1 MSVKIGSS
9 LSSVCT
15 APSPFQFN
23 RTPEHSYKSNP
34 LRSIS
39 WRNGKRSTKTV
50 ATVHYVGKVT
60 SLKCRAL
67 TSGGAPLVSK
77 QKVFKI
83 LAFKSSSQNDS
94 GCTRFNAMDKSVN
107 KLSYGAHGSE
117 VTSVESFRAQNHP
130 VSYTS
135 EIVERT
141 IDDTLAIQ
149 KPLKHWLSILRTTPS
164 SDQAISETVEEQS
177 STQAVETQKLVQQ
190 KTERRSTLQA
200 VWSYFISLDATIKI
214 NLLIFIPFCVA
225 VTSAYGAE
233 ISKELMPLWIF
244 GPFIMS
250 LYIKMIQAIS
260 ALYVFCFA
268 QTVKVVKNLPTY
280 YLLAHDYIR
289 HGKLK
294 EEMRVRLLQPVV
306 SIKNTDYRKVLRSWL
321 NDMKVILAE
330 KYIDFTESIWPFYCR
345 MIRLLKRANLI

>member
-1 MSVKIGSS
+1 MTVSFMTTFGSHLLIGRNDQC
-9 LSSVCT
+9 LSKQVFKLPKSKGNLIR
-15 APSPFQFN
+15 FFYEG
-23 RTPEHSYKSNP
+23 EHQ
-34 LRSIS
+34 
-39 WRNGKRSTKTV
+39 T
-50 ATVHYVGKVT
+50 
-60 SLKCRAL
+60 C
-67 TSGGAPLVSK
+67 SGGAPLVSK

-94 GCTRFNAMDKSVN
+94 GCSRFNAMKKSVN

-117 VTSVESFRAQNHP
+117 VTSVESFRAQNLP
-130 VSYTS
+130 VSYPS
-135 EIVERT
+135 GIVETT

-164 SDQAISETVEEQS
+164 SDQAISEIVEGQS
-177 STQAVETQKLVQQ
+177 STQAVEAQKLVQQ
-190 KTERRSTLQA
+190 KTKRRSILQA
-200 VWSYFISLDATIKI
+200 VWSYFIGLHATIKI
-214 NLLIFIPFCVA
+214 GLLIFMPFYLA

-244 GPFIMS
+244 GPFIIS
-250 LYIKMIQAIS
+250 LYIKMIRAIS

-268 QTVKVVKNLPTY
+268 QTVKVVKNLPTCY
-280 YLLAHDYIR
+280 SLAREYIF

-294 EEMRVRLLQPVV
+294 EEIRVRLLQPVV
-306 SIKNTDYRKVLRSWL
+306 SIKNTDYRKVVRSRL

-330 KYIDFTESIWPFYCR
+330 KYLDFTELIWPFYCR